1 MSSRKINLE
10 EAKAKLFRGCGM
22 YGINYKIYTTG
33 RIITKPIYPFI
44 VSKIES
50 IDINDN
56 EDYSV

>member
-1 MSSRKINLE
+1 
-10 EAKAKLFRGCGM
+10 M
-22 YGINYKIYTTG
+22 YGINYKKYIQSG

-56 EDYSV
+56 EDLHLSEIILKNFTND